1 MIRCVPKLIRYL
13 KRVIN
18 PPFVESQP
26 KLFVGTRRINMN
38 KNVRNMLQI
47 HLWLYGPILR
57 FIGTFGRHSPRERAS
72 LPADDE
78 SF

>member
-1 MIRCVPKLIRYL
+1 
-13 KRVIN
+13 
-18 PPFVESQP
+18 
-26 KLFVGTRRINMN
+26 MN

-47 HLWLYGPILR
+47 HLWLYCPILR

-78 SF
+78 SLESCRLHGQFRS